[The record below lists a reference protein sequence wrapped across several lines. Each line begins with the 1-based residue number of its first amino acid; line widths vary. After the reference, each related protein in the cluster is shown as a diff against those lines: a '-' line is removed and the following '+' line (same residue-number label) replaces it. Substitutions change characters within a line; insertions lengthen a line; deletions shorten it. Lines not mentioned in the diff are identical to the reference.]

1 MKSGLRISPA
11 KLVLL
16 AAAAAMLA
24 SGCGNRRD
32 RVVDSAG
39 PEELYDRGSA
49 SMRSGNYPTAL
60 AYFQQLEAR
69 YPFSNVTRQAQL
81 DMIYV
86 YYRAQQ
92 PESAID
98 AANEFEQENPTHPR
112 VDYCLYMKGLIY
124 FDAAP
129 NFLERMFRVDMSERP
144 PRDTL
149 LAFATFDDLIR
160 RFPDSEYIPDARQR
174 MVFLRNRLA
183 EYENHVAGYYIG
195 RGAYVAAVNRAK
207 YAIEHYPGAPAL
219 EESLT
224 LLARAYSLLGLS
236 DLAADAQRVFD
247 LNFEAPARQAGPGQ
261 VVIQEV
267 EQPDPG
273 EQPDTEP
280 QEPAP

>member
-16 AAAAAMLA
+16 VAAAAMLA

-32 RVVDSAG
+32 RVVESAG
-39 PEELYDRGSA
+39 PEELYERGTA

-60 AYFQQLEAR
+60 AYYQQLEAR

-86 YYRAQQ
+86 YYRARQ

-98 AANEFEQENPTHPR
+98 AANEFEQENPTHAR

-124 FDAAP
+124 FDGAP
-129 NFLERMFRVDMSERP
+129 NFLERIFRVDMSERP
-144 PRDTL
+144 PRDTI
-149 LAFATFDDLIR
+149 LAFVTFDELIR
-160 RFPDSEYIPDARQR
+160 RFPESEYIPDARQR

-183 EYENHVAGYYIG
+183 EYENHVANYYID

-207 YAIEHYPGAPAL
+207 YALEHYPGAPAL
-219 EESLT
+219 DDSLT

-247 LNFEAPARQAGPGQ
+247 LNFEAPPPPASPGQ
-261 VVIQEV
+261 VEVLEV
-267 EQPDPG
+267 EP
-273 EQPDTEP
+273 TESD
-280 QEPAP
+280 EPAGDGDPEN

>member
-1 MKSGLRISPA
+1 
-11 KLVLL
+11 
-16 AAAAAMLA
+16 MLA

-32 RVVDSAG
+32 RVVESAG

-183 EYENHVAGYYIG
+183 EYENHVAGYYIN

-247 LNFEAPARQAGPGQ
+247 LNFEAPPQPTGPGQ

-267 EQPDPG
+267 EQPDSG
-273 EQPDTEP
+273 EQSGDEP

>member
-11 KLVLL
+11 KLVLV

-32 RVVDSAG
+32 RVVASAG

-160 RFPDSEYIPDARQR
+160 RFPNSEYLPDARQR

-183 EYENHVAGYYIG
+183 EYENHVAGYYID

-207 YAIEHYPGAPAL
+207 FAIEHYPGAPAL
-219 EESLT
+219 EDSLT

-236 DLAADAQRVFD
+236 DLAADAQRVFA
-247 LNFEAPARQAGPGQ
+247 LNFEAPPPQTSPGQ

-267 EQPDPG
+267 E
-273 EQPDTEP
+273 
-280 QEPAP
+280 PAESDD